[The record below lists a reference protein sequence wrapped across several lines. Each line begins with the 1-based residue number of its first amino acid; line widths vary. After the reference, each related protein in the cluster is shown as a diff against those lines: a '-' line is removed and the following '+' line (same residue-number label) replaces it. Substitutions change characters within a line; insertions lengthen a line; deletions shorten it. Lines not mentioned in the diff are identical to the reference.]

1 MSIRLS
7 TRALLSALFLFVA
20 LSLNL
25 SAQGVK
31 SFVTVDAARY
41 QPAVSPDSIVAGF
54 STQLTTTESL
64 ATQDVDAVTPGIQLP
79 TSLGG
84 LRVLVNNRAAELL
97 YVGPSQINYIVPSQT
112 ELDAPATVV
121 VTDDQGNTVA
131 QGSLTMASQSL
142 SLFTFNQSGTGV
154 AAALVTADG
163 LAYSPIVNGDG
174 SLNTVPPGQ
183 YLVLFGTGIRA
194 GQDVKAQIGGID
206 ASVEYSGSQQYFV
219 GLDQI
224 NIHVPQS
231 LTGQGLLEVV
241 ISDGATTSNPVL
253 INVGGNP
260 EAPAGAPVI
269 TNVDATQATA
279 GQIITLSGTN
289 FASSVSAA
297 SVRIGSSFGQVLA
310 VSPTSMTFVLP
321 FGVAS
326 GKVVAG
332 NSSGERQSDSTLSI
346 QTSVSG
352 SVLNSSDAPVAG
364 MSVIVAGTS
373 VSTVTDA
380 AGRFLLVG
388 VPRGTVELNFDTSNF
403 PANLGLPNMSYS
415 TVVSDGRDNEL
426 GYAVYLP
433 GGTATYTFA
442 ASPVSG
448 NQLEVDPTPVVLEN
462 DGVKLTVPSTFTF
475 PDGKTTGKLGV
486 LRLPLDGR
494 LPAVLPS
501 GIFPIGAALITP
513 MGTIFGNKDGGLATL
528 SFPNT
533 ENLPAGTSVDLY
545 AYRPKVAPSA
555 FVRKNGA
562 VVSSDG
568 KAIVAAG
575 LIDVATVWF
584 IALPADQAPITTV
597 IGKVVDSN
605 DKPVTKARVLV
616 RGRAGVTDKEGKFE
630 IKGVRVKAGENLNV
644 EVLFFTPTGAPLKAS
659 KSVTGVVQGITDAGT
674 IQLPAAPPLALL
686 IRPMDIRT
694 TQGVMVE
701 LKIVLS
707 RTLTAPATIN
717 LTNGEGVAL
726 EITPASV
733 VIEAGKT
740 EGVFKVK
747 SSVSGKGTVIAKLAA
762 TVDDATPDNTRKGEA
777 KVYITPPA
785 PVLNT
790 VNPVAGAPGSTF
802 SLNGTG
808 LNTDPGKNAV
818 FFQQGDLVVPVD
830 ARTLKITNPT
840 SASPEAG
847 IVLSGAVPGLKP
859 GDALIFVS
867 SLTDGVPSA
876 PSNKLKFTVRAPAAP
891 QLTSI
896 NPTSALPGAA
906 FYIIGTGFSL
916 DPKQNG
922 VFFKIG
928 DSLVPAN
935 PEFLQVLTS
944 ATVPAGSLI
953 VRGIVPRMVAGDADV
968 FVITYQNGAPSEK
981 SNFLKFKVLA
991 PTAAVLTAIDP
1002 KQGQSA
1008 SIFTITGS
1016 GFDPE
1021 VKRNFVFF
1029 KQGER
1034 FIQIDPATVKSDGK
1048 TFISG
1053 SVPKIVAGDYEVFV
1067 VTNLESTVGLNGL
1080 PPGTASNKLAFK
1092 VVLPP
1097 AAVVVSITPAEG
1109 VPGAAFALKGQGFE
1123 TDSGRNRVIFKQGDK
1138 FLMVDQ
1144 RTVKSDATTVYSV
1157 VPELPA
1163 GDYDVVVL
1171 TQPEA
1176 PSLNGLPPGVPS
1188 NAMKFKV
1195 LSIPVPVLETIS
1207 PTEIIQ
1213 GGAFT
1218 LTGKNLNKNFVV
1230 VFKQGDKQFIVPTLL
1245 LKLENGVLS
1254 GNLPNDL
1261 IAGAAEVFQAQSSS
1275 GPFSNKL
1282 PLTVKA
1288 KP

>member
-7 TRALLSALFLFVA
+7 IRALLSVLFLF
-20 LSLNL
+20 LTLEINL
-25 SAQGVK
+25 SAQSVK

-41 QPAVSPDSIVAGF
+41 QPAVAPDSIVAGF
-54 STQLTTTESL
+54 SSQLTTTESL

-97 YVGPSQINYIVPSQT
+97 YVGPNQINYIVPSQT

-121 VTDDQGNTVA
+121 VTDSQGNTVA
-131 QGSLTMASQSL
+131 QGSLTMASHSL
-142 SLFTFNQSGTGV
+142 SLFTYNQSGTGMP
-154 AAALVTADG
+154 AGQVTADG
-163 LAYSPIVNGDG
+163 IVYSSVVNGDG
-174 SLNTVPPGQ
+174 SPNTVPPGQ

-194 GQDVKAQIGGID
+194 GQDVRAQIGGVE
-206 ASVEYSGSQQYFV
+206 ATVEYAGSQQYFI

-224 NIHVPQS
+224 NIHVPQG

-241 ISDGATTSNPVL
+241 ISDGSTTSNPVL

-269 TNVDATQATA
+269 TSVGATDAAA
-279 GQIITLSGTN
+279 GQIVTISGSS

-297 SVRIGSSFGQVLA
+297 SVRIGSSVGQVLA

-321 FGVAS
+321 YGVAS

-332 NSSGERQSDSTLSI
+332 NTLGERQSDSTLTI

-352 SVLNSSDAPVAG
+352 SVLNNADAPVTG
-364 MSVIVAGTS
+364 MLVSVAGTS

-403 PANLGLPNMSYS
+403 PANLGLPNLSYS
-415 TVVSDGRDNEL
+415 TVVSEGRDNEL
-426 GYAVYLP
+426 GYSVYLP
-433 GGTATYTFA
+433 GGLGTYSFA
-442 ASPVSG
+442 ASPTLG
-448 NQLEVDPTPVVLEN
+448 NKLEVDPTPVVLVN
-462 DGVKLTVPSTFTF
+462 DGVQLTVPSTFTF

-494 LPAVLPS
+494 LPAILPS

-513 MGTIFGNKDGGLATL
+513 MGTTFGTKDSGQATL

-545 AYRPKVAPSA
+545 AFRSKIAPSG
-555 FVRKNGA
+555 FVKKGQA

-568 KAIVAAG
+568 KAIVASA
-575 LIDVATVWF
+575 LIDIATVWF
-584 IALPADQAPITTV
+584 VALPAEQAPVTTV
-597 IGKVVDSN
+597 IGTVVGSN

-616 RGRAGVTDKEGKFE
+616 RGRSGVTDTKGKFE
-630 IKGVRVKAGENLNV
+630 IKGVRVKNGENLNV

-659 KSVTGVVQGITDAGT
+659 KSVTAVVQGVTDAGT
-674 IQLPAAPPLALL
+674 IKLPVAPPLALL
-686 IRPMDIRT
+686 IRPMEVRT
-694 TQGVMVE
+694 TPNVMVE
-701 LKIVLS
+701 LKVVLS
-707 RTLTAPATIN
+707 RALTAPATIN
-717 LTNGEGVAL
+717 FTNGEGVVL
-726 EITPASV
+726 DISPASLT
-733 VIEAGKT
+733 IDAGKT

-747 SSVSGKGTVIAKLAA
+747 SSVAGKGTVIAKLAA

-777 KVYITPPA
+777 KVYITAPA

-790 VNPVAGAPGSTF
+790 VNPVSGAPGSTF
-802 SLNGTG
+802 NLNGAG
-808 LNTDPGKNAV
+808 LNTDPGKNV
-818 FFQQGDLVVPVD
+818 IFFQQGDRVVPVD
-830 ARTLKITNPT
+830 PKTVKVTNPT
-840 SASPEAG
+840 IVSPEAG
-847 IVLSGAVPGLKP
+847 INLSGAVPGLKP
-859 GDALIFVS
+859 GEALVFVS
-867 SLTDGVPSA
+867 LMVDGVPSA
-876 PSNKLKFTVRAPAAP
+876 PSNKLKFMVTAPAAP
-891 QLTSI
+891 QLASI

-906 FYIIGTGFSL
+906 FYITGSGLSL

-922 VFFKIG
+922 IFFKIG
-928 DSLVPAN
+928 DSIIPAS

-953 VRGIVPRMVAGDADV
+953 LRGIVPRMIAGDADV

-981 SNFLKFKVLA
+981 SNLLKFKVLA
-991 PTAAVLTAIDP
+991 PTGPVLTTIDP
-1002 KQGQSA
+1002 KQGQAGSV
-1008 SIFTITGS
+1008 FTITGS

-1021 VKRNFVFF
+1021 PRRNFVFF
-1029 KQGER
+1029 KQGDR
-1034 FIQIDPATVKSDGK
+1034 FIQLDPATVKSDGK
-1048 TFISG
+1048 TFVSAF
-1053 SVPKIVAGDYEVFV
+1053 VPKILVGDYEVFV
-1067 VTNLESTVGLNGL
+1067 LTNLESAVSLNGL
-1080 PPGTASNKLAFK
+1080 PPGTPSNKLLFK
-1092 VVLPP
+1092 IIPPP
-1097 AAVVVSITPAEG
+1097 AAVVASITPAEG
-1109 VPGAAFALKGQGFE
+1109 LPGAAFVLKGQGFE
-1123 TDSGRNRVIFKQGDK
+1123 ADSGRNRVIFKQADK
-1138 FLMVDQ
+1138 FLMLDQ
-1144 RTVKSDATTVYSV
+1144 RLVKADATTVSAV
-1157 VPELPA
+1157 VPDLPA
-1163 GDYDVVVL
+1163 GVYDVIVL

-1176 PSLNGLPPGVPS
+1176 PALNGLPPGIPS
-1188 NAMKFKV
+1188 NAMKFTV
-1195 LSIPVPVLETIS
+1195 LPVPVPVLETIS

-1213 GGAFT
+1213 GGAFM

-1254 GNLPNDL
+1254 GTIPNDL
-1261 IAGAAEVFQAQSSS
+1261 LPGAAEVFQAQSST

-1282 PLTVKA
+1282 SFTVKA

>member
-7 TRALLSALFLFVA
+7 TRALLSALFLFLA

-112 ELDAPATVV
+112 ELDAPAIVV

-131 QGSLTMASQSL
+131 QGSLAMASQSL
-142 SLFTFNQSGTGV
+142 SLFTFNQAGTG
-154 AAALVTADG
+154 AAAASFTSDG
-163 LAYSPIVNGDG
+163 ITYSPVVNGDG
-174 SLNTVPPGQ
+174 SMNLVPPGQ
-183 YLVLFGTGIRA
+183 YLVLFGTGIRE
-194 GQDVKAQIGGID
+194 GQDIRAQIGGVD
-206 ASVEYSGSQQYFV
+206 ASVEYAGSQQFFV

-224 NIHVPQS
+224 NLRVPQS

-241 ISDGATTSNPVL
+241 ISDGSTTSNSVL

-269 TNVDATQATA
+269 TSIGATEAAA
-279 GQIITLSGTN
+279 GQVVTISGTN

-297 SVRIGSSFGQVLA
+297 SVRIGSSNGQVLA

-321 FGVAS
+321 YGVAS
-326 GKVVAG
+326 GKIVAG
-332 NSSGERQSDSTLSI
+332 NTIGERQSDSALTI

-364 MSVIVAGTS
+364 MSVVVAGTT

-388 VPRGTVELNFDTSNF
+388 VPRGAVELNFDTSNF

-433 GGTATYTFA
+433 GGASTYAFA

-448 NQLEVDPTPVVLEN
+448 NKLEVDPAPVVLMN
-462 DGVKLTVPSTFTF
+462 DGVQLTVPSTFTF
-475 PDGKTTGKLGV
+475 PDGQTAGKLGV

-494 LPAVLPS
+494 LPAILPS

-513 MGTIFGNKDGGLATL
+513 MGTTFGNKEGGLATL

-533 ENLPAGTSVDLY
+533 ENLPAGTSVDLF

-555 FVRKNGA
+555 FVKKGQA

-568 KAIVAAG
+568 KAIVATG

-597 IGKVVDSN
+597 VGTVVDSG
-605 DKPVTKARVLV
+605 DKPVTKARVFV
-616 RGRAGVTDKEGKFE
+616 RGRSGVTDKEGKFE

-644 EVLFFTPTGAPLKAS
+644 EVVFFTPTGAPLKAM
-659 KSVTGVVQGITDAGT
+659 KSVVGVVQGITNAGT

-686 IRPMDIRT
+686 IRPMEVRT
-694 TQGVMVE
+694 TPDVMVE
-701 LKIVLS
+701 LKVVLS
-707 RTLTAPATIN
+707 RVLTAPATIN
-717 LTNGEGVAL
+717 LTNGAGVTL
-726 EITPASV
+726 DISPASV
-733 VIEAGKT
+733 TIETGKT

-762 TVDDATPDNTRKGEA
+762 TVDNATPENTRNGQA
-777 KVYITPPA
+777 TVYIIAPA
-785 PVLNT
+785 PVLST
-790 VNPVAGAPGSTF
+790 INPTAGAPGSVF
-802 SLNGTG
+802 NLSGSG
-808 LNTDPGKNAV
+808 LKSDALKNAV
-818 FFQQGDLVVPVD
+818 FFQQGDRIIPVD
-830 ARTLKITNPT
+830 GKSLKITNPT

-847 IVLSGAVPGLKP
+847 IVLSGVVPGLHP
-859 GDALIFVS
+859 GEAQVFVS
-867 SLTDGVPSA
+867 LLSGGVPSA
-876 PSNKLKFTVRAPAAP
+876 PSNKLKFTVTAPAGP
-891 QLTSI
+891 QLASI

-906 FYIIGTGFSL
+906 FYITGSGFSL

-928 DSLVPAN
+928 DKIFPAS
-935 PEFLQVLTS
+935 PESLQVLTS
-944 ATVPAGSLI
+944 ANVPAGSLI
-953 VRGIVPRMVAGDADV
+953 VRGFVPRMVAGDADV
-968 FVITYQNGAPSEK
+968 FVITYQNGVPSEK

-991 PTAAVLTAIDP
+991 PTAPVLTAIDP
-1002 KQGQSA
+1002 KQGITGSV
-1008 SIFTITGS
+1008 FTITGS

-1034 FIQIDPATVKSDGK
+1034 FIQLDPASLKSDGK

-1053 SVPKIVAGDYEVFV
+1053 AVPKILTGDYEVFIL
-1067 VTNLESTVGLNGL
+1067 TNLESAAGLNGL
-1080 PPGTASNKLAFK
+1080 PPGTPSNKLPFK
-1092 VVLPP
+1092 IVPPP
-1097 AAVVVSITPAEG
+1097 AAVVASISPAEG
-1109 VPGAAFALKGQGFE
+1109 SPGAGFVLKGTGFE
-1123 TDSGRNRVIFKQGDK
+1123 TESGRNRVIFKQGDR

-1144 RTVKSDATTVYSV
+1144 RTVKSDATTVSSF

-1163 GDYDVVVL
+1163 GDYEVIVL
-1171 TQPEA
+1171 TQPEVA
-1176 PSLNGLPPGVPS
+1176 ALNGLPPGVPS

-1195 LSIPVPVLETIS
+1195 LPVPVPVLETIV
-1207 PTEIIQ
+1207 PTDIIQ
-1213 GGAFT
+1213 GGAFL
-1218 LTGKNLNKNFVV
+1218 LTGKNLNKNFAV

-1254 GNLPNDL
+1254 GTIPNDL
-1261 IAGAAEVFQAQSSS
+1261 LPGAAEVFQAQSSS